1 MNSYNCVKSSVH
13 FLLHILYKVE
23 VKGYNNLNNIQ
34 NKGIIICCNH
44 VSLIDPVAIL
54 SEAKGKVNFLGKIE
68 LFKNKLSSWLFKKM
82 AVIPVNRGHGSS
94 NAIKTSVDLLNKK
107 ETLCIFPEGTRSKT
121 KQLLPAK
128 SGAALIAFMA
138 KADVLPVSIKYEKH
152 LFRRK
157 KIVLNCGEI
166 IKYNE
171 FNFKDGSPSE
181 LKAAS
186 KLIMNHI
193 ANLLYNQGGEEL

>member
-1 MNSYNCVKSSVH
+1 MNFYNCVKSSVH
-13 FLLHILYKVE
+13 FLLHILYKIE
-23 VKGYNNLNNIQ
+23 VKGYNNLNSIQ
-34 NKGIIICCNH
+34 NKGVIICCNH

-54 SEAKGKVNFLGKIE
+54 SETKGKVNFLGKIE

-121 KQLLPAK
+121 KQLLSAK

-138 KADVLPVSIKYEKH
+138 KADVLPVSVRYEKH

-171 FNFKDGSPSE
+171 FNFKQGTPNE

>member
-1 MNSYNCVKSSVH
+1 MNFYNCVKSSVH

-23 VKGYNNLNNIQ
+23 VKGYNNLNSIQ
-34 NKGIIICCNH
+34 NKGVIICCNH

-54 SEAKGKVNFLGKIE
+54 SETKGKVNFLGKIE

-121 KQLLPAK
+121 KQLLSAK

-138 KADVLPVSIKYEKH
+138 KADVLPVSVRYEKH

-171 FNFKDGSPSE
+171 FNFKQGTPNE

>member
-1 MNSYNCVKSSVH
+1 MNFYNCVKSSVH

-34 NKGIIICCNH
+34 NKGVIICCNH

-68 LFKNKLSSWLFKKM
+68 LFKNKLLSWLFKKM

-138 KADVLPVSIKYEKH
+138 QADVLPISIKYEKH

-157 KIVLNCGEI
+157 KIVLNCGEV

-171 FNFKDGSPSE
+171 FNFKEGTPGE

-186 KLIMNHI
+186 KLIMSYI
-193 ANLLYNQGGEEL
+193 SNLLYSQGGEEV

>member
-1 MNSYNCVKSSVH
+1 MSFYNCVKSSVH
-13 FLLHILYKVE
+13 VLLHTLYKVE
-23 VKGYNNLNNIQ
+23 VKGNNNLHNIQ

-54 SEAKGKVNFLGKIE
+54 SETKGKVNFLGKIE
-68 LFKNKLSSWLFKKM
+68 LFKNKLLAWLFKKM

-171 FNFKDGSPSE
+171 FNFKEGTPGE
-181 LKAAS
+181 LKVAS
-186 KLIMNHI
+186 KLIMSHI
-193 ANLLYNQGGEEL
+193 SNLLYSQGGEEV

>member
-1 MNSYNCVKSSVH
+1 MSFYNCVKSSVH

-23 VKGYNNLNNIQ
+23 AKGYNSLNIIQ
-34 NKGIIICCNH
+34 NKGVIICCNH
-44 VSLIDPVAIL
+44 VSLIDPVVIL

-68 LFKNKLSSWLFKKM
+68 LFKNKLLSWLFKKM

-94 NAIKTSVDLLNKK
+94 NAIKTSVSLLNKK

-121 KQLLPAK
+121 KKLLPAK
-128 SGAALIAFMA
+128 SGTALIAFMA
-138 KADVLPVSIKYEKH
+138 QADVLPVSIKYKKR
-152 LFRRK
+152 LFKRK

-171 FNFKDGSPSE
+171 FNFKDGSSSE

-186 KLIMNHI
+186 KVIMNHI
-193 ANLLYNQGGEEL
+193 SNLLYSQGGEEV